1 MSRSWSALAL
11 AALLTPGFT
20 APPLEAR
27 QQDPEPLTEQLLAL
41 TQNDPFRITA
51 LITAAGHFSFED
63 DDFRGGRA
71 FRVDHAR
78 LGVGGALDGG
88 FDYRFQFEFA
98 REPNLLDAY
107 VGYRL
112 SERANLRVGAQKPQ
126 ITAELLP
133 SPAGTDFM
141 DRARLV
147 GAQLRAR
154 EVGVSLFGDLEGL
167 RYDLGLYNG
176 TGVATNVD
184 NRFLF
189 TGRVAHDV
197 GTAGGAPLTAGF
209 NLAYGQCQAAQ
220 CGLSGFTGNGSR
232 RTLGGD
238 VRYESDRWIVAGE
251 ILSTTMEVVA
261 ATFDE
266 ERILGYYLTGGYKLS
281 DQTVLLARWDRLEF
295 RELDQRNS
303 LIVLGLDHGLTRLM
317 TFQMNLLTLVDGDA
331 DNQTGLSAGL
341 QFVF

>member
-1 MSRSWSALAL
+1 MSRFLFAIALVLLL
-11 AALLTPGFT
+11 APGFT
-20 APPLEAR
+20 AVPLEAR
-27 QQDPEPLTEQLLAL
+27 QQSPEPLTEQLLAL
-41 TQNDPFRITA
+41 TKSDPFQITA

-63 DDFRGGRA
+63 DDFRGGRT
-71 FRVDHAR
+71 FRVDNAR
-78 LGVGGALDGG
+78 LGVGGILDGG

-107 VGYRL
+107 VGY
-112 SERANLRVGAQKPQ
+112 SFSDRANLRVGAQKPQ
-126 ITAELLP
+126 ISAELLP
-133 SPAGTDFM
+133 SPAETDFM

-154 EVGVSLFGDLEGL
+154 EVGVSLFGQMEGF

-176 TGVATNVD
+176 TGLAANVD

-189 TGRVAHDV
+189 TGRIAHDFAA
-197 GTAGGAPLTAGF
+197 AGGAPLTAGL
-209 NLAYGQCQAAQ
+209 NAAWGHCRAAQ

-238 VRYESDRWIVAGE
+238 VRYEADRWIFAGE
-251 ILSTTMEVVA
+251 VLSTTMEVVA
-261 ATFDE
+261 PTFDE
-266 ERILGYYLTGGYKLS
+266 ERILGYHLTGGYKLS
-281 DQTVLLARWDRLEF
+281 DRTVLLARWDRLEF
-295 RELDQRNS
+295 RELDQGNS

>member
-1 MSRSWSALAL
+1 MSRLSFAFALF
-11 AALLTPGFT
+11 LLLVPTFT
-20 APPLEAR
+20 AVPLGAR
-27 QQDPEPLTEQLLAL
+27 QQDPEPLTAQLLGL
-41 TQNDPFRITA
+41 TKSDPFQLTA

-63 DDFRGGRA
+63 DNFRGGRT
-71 FRVDHAR
+71 FSVDHAR
-78 LGVGGALDGG
+78 LGVGGVLDGG

-107 VGYRL
+107 VGYSF

-126 ITAELLP
+126 ISAELLP
-133 SPAGTDFM
+133 SPADTDFM

-154 EVGVSLFGDLEGL
+154 EVGVSLFGDLDGF

-176 TGVATNVD
+176 TGVAGNVD

-189 TGRVAHDV
+189 TGRVAHDF
-197 GTAGGAPLTAGF
+197 GAAGAAPFTAGL
-209 NLAYGQCQAAQ
+209 NVAYGQCQAAQ
-220 CGLSGFTGNGSR
+220 CGLSGFTGDGSR
-232 RTLGGD
+232 RTFGGD
-238 VRYESDRWIVAGE
+238 VRYESDRWIFAGE

-281 DQTVLLARWDRLEF
+281 EQTTLLARWDRLEF
-295 RELDQRNS
+295 RELDQGNG
-303 LIVLGLDHGLTRLM
+303 LIVLGLDHGLSRLV
-317 TFQMNLLTLVDGDA
+317 TLQMNLVTLVDGDA
-331 DNQTGLSAGL
+331 DNQTGLSAAL

>member
-1 MSRSWSALAL
+1 VSRFWLALAL
-11 AALLTPGFT
+11 TVLLVPS
-20 APPLEAR
+20 PLEAR
-27 QQDPEPLTEQLLAL
+27 QQDPSPLTDQLLAL
-41 TQNDPFRITA
+41 TKSDPFQITA
-51 LITAAGHFSFED
+51 LITAAGHFSSED
-63 DDFRGGRA
+63 DDFRGGRT
-71 FRVDHAR
+71 FSVDNAR
-78 LGVGGALDGG
+78 LGVGGILDGG

-107 VGYRL
+107 VGYSF
-112 SERANLRVGAQKPQ
+112 SERASLRVGAQKPQ
-126 ITAELLP
+126 ISAELLP

-176 TGVATNVD
+176 TGLAGNVD

-189 TGRVAHDV
+189 TGRVAHDF
-197 GTAGGAPLTAGF
+197 GGAEGVPLTAGV
-209 NLAYGQCQAAQ
+209 NVAYGRCQAAQ

-238 VRYESDRWIVAGE
+238 ARYESDRWVFAGE
-251 ILSTTMEVVA
+251 VLSTTMEVVA
-261 ATFDE
+261 PTFDE

-281 DQTVLLARWDRLEF
+281 DQTVLLARWDRLEY
-295 RELDQRNS
+295 REMDQANS

-317 TFQMNLLTLVDGDA
+317 TLQVNLVTLVDGDA